1 MDSQQPNDRM
11 DTRNRIRD
19 TAGQDQ
25 VRTAP
30 ANPNRRRWLVGGIAG
45 VVESTA
51 PLMMAFCCS
60 LDRSLYSA
68 SHFWAKPW
76 TIFITLLS

>member
-25 VRTAP
+25 VRATP
-30 ANPNRRRWLVGGIAG
+30 ANPKRRPPADLWTPDIPTPQGLA
-45 VVESTA
+45 ETA
-51 PLMMAFCCS
+51 SWYRAEG
-60 LDRSLYSA
+60 
-68 SHFWAKPW
+68 
-76 TIFITLLS
+76 LL